1 MINVVLSVV
10 VLVSVL
16 VLVVNPGAFGKIWR
30 SIRAK
35 FGSWGDAVERANS
48 VENLQ
53 QAIKDERSNIGE
65 GKKSLFSVEETLL
78 ELRRLIAEDEDNVK
92 KLSNR
97 IQLALSR
104 DDKAAAEK
112 FALQLGDCEKSLA
125 LNKDLLVQN
134 EAAYNELSNTVKAT
148 TDTLELAEERAKRL
162 KTSLEVKEKSA
173 KLMGTVTNFSDNTG
187 RLKELEKVVEGEIN
201 RHQAVINV
209 EKSLVDTTEDVYNE
223 LERETKAE
231 EILKRFSK

>member
-65 GKKSLFSVEETLL
+65 GKKYHLFLTTQKLPKKEIYYLQT
-78 ELRRLIAEDEDNVK
+78 NKTNTQPKKQGGVK
-92 KLSNR
+92 M
-97 IQLALSR
+97 A
-104 DDKAAAEK
+104 
-112 FALQLGDCEKSLA
+112 F
-125 LNKDLLVQN
+125 
-134 EAAYNELSNTVKAT
+134 
-148 TDTLELAEERAKRL
+148 
-162 KTSLEVKEKSA
+162 
-173 KLMGTVTNFSDNTG
+173 
-187 RLKELEKVVEGEIN
+187 
-201 RHQAVINV
+201 
-209 EKSLVDTTEDVYNE
+209 
-223 LERETKAE
+223 
-231 EILKRFSK
+231 IL